1 MEVVGLH
8 PIPVAGIACAHLP
21 GPQGADKQS
30 IAVAKSVV
38 VSGNYQDD
46 VDGNDCLVFTGGWG
60 GGGEVGGVGGG
71 GELGWSGLGCL
82 G

>member
-46 VDGNDCLVFTGGWG
+46 VDGNDCLVFTGGWVWRGGEGRG
-60 GGGEVGGVGGG
+60 GGWGSRVGGG
-71 GELGWSGLGCL
+71 GDG
-82 G
+82 